1 MVRDMEVGDTTG
13 TTKKPAQIQEAY
25 HNDNLLASFA
35 GWIRTICLS
44 LAKMIGISLQGTEL
58 NT

>member
-13 TTKKPAQIQEAY
+13 TTKKTAQIQEVY
-25 HNDNLLASFA
+25 PNDNLLAIFA

-44 LAKMIGISLQGTEL
+44 LAKMIGISLQGTGL
-58 NT
+58 DT